1 MSFQDCI
8 DFANDIHTCFVATA
22 DGDQP
27 RVRAIGLWFADEKG
41 FYFQTE
47 TVKAFNK
54 QLMKNK
60 KVEFCFMKDMKV
72 LRVSGEVEFL
82 TDLSLKERIL
92 RERAFLKG
100 LGIDKPDNPLLVVF
114 RVYKGEA
121 YFWTMADN
129 MKESNIERIKF
140 GSK

>member
-8 DFANDIHTCFVATA
+8 TFANEIHTCFFATE

-27 RVRAIGLWFADEKG
+27 RVRGIGLWFADEKG

-60 KVEFCFMKDMKV
+60 KVEFCFMKDMKI
-72 LRVSGEVEFL
+72 LRVTGEVEFL
-82 TDLSLKERIL
+82 NDLSLKERVL
-92 RERAFLKG
+92 KERPFLNG
-100 LGIDKPDNPLLVVF
+100 LGIDKAENPLLVVF
-114 RVYKGEA
+114 RVHKGEA

-129 MKESNIERIKF
+129 MKEADIKRIKF
-140 GSK
+140 GS